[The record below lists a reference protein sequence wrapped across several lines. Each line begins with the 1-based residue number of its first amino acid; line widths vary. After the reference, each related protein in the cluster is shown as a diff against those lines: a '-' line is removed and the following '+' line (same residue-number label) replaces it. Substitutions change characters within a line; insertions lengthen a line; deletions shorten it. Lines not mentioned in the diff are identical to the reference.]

1 MTESTQ
7 RIYDDEIDL
16 RAVLR
21 VLWKARF
28 LLLAGAV
35 IPALL
40 MYVLG
45 MNQPPAYQATTYVFI
60 GYLFVDDPR
69 VDSSLPDVKSVAQMA
84 AAPNLL
90 NAVAQEQQAVF
101 MSTSVA
107 EVGKDQLRLVV
118 TDADP
123 QRAAALANAWAEEVV
138 EVVNFTYYGIGG
150 AVPPLNEQ
158 VTGAFEAYEQA
169 QADLQQALSV
179 SSVDVLSVEL
189 QNAQSELLC
198 VLTAQGNA
206 ARMLTD
212 AQSLET
218 RWSALPADAV
228 LSADDQLVLSTLS
241 QRAQISPTCGAA
253 DSSGQAAGTPA
264 VVMVSEGLAALA
276 EARSALEARQTSLQ
290 AEQNRLAVDIPS
302 LQGKLEA
309 EHATLTQATLMRD
322 QTYKMYADL
331 LNQQRRADTV
341 LAQNVGAVVSVTAE
355 VPQSPLGNTSM
366 MVVIVAGML
375 GLVVVAAAVLAV
387 DWWRSGRPLPM

>member
-1 MTESTQ
+1 MSEQTQ
-7 RIYDDEIDL
+7 HLYDDEIDL

-21 VLWKARF
+21 VLWKARI
-28 LLLAGAV
+28 LLLAGTV

-40 MYVLG
+40 MYVFG
-45 MNQPPAYQATTYVFI
+45 MNQPPVYQATAYVFI
-60 GYLFVDDPR
+60 GYPFINENASVSP
-69 VDSSLPDVKSVAQMA
+69 VLPDIKSVAQMA
-84 AAPNLL
+84 VAPNLL
-90 NAVAQEQQAVF
+90 DVVAQGQQVDS
-101 MSTSVA
+101 MSASAA
-107 EVGKDQLRLVV
+107 EVGRDQLRLVV

-123 QRAAALANAWAEEVV
+123 QRAAALANAWAKEVTA
-138 EVVNFTYYGIGG
+138 VVNATYYGVGG
-150 AVPPLNEQ
+150 AALPLDEQ

-179 SSVDVLSVEL
+179 SSVDALTAEL

-241 QRAQISPTCGAA
+241 QRARISPTCGEA
-253 DSSGQAAGTPA
+253 DSSGQAAAGTSA
-264 VVMVSEGLAALA
+264 VVTVSEGLAALA

-290 AEQNRLAVDIPS
+290 AQQTRLAADIPS

-309 EHATLTQATLMRD
+309 EHATLTQAILMRD
-322 QTYKMYADL
+322 QTYTMYADL
-331 LNQQRRADTV
+331 LSQQRRADTA
-341 LAQNVGAVVSVTAE
+341 LAQNEPARAVVSVMAQ
-355 VPQSPLGNTSM
+355 VPQSPLGGTSM
-366 MVVIVAGML
+366 MTLVVAGML

-387 DWWRSGRPLPM
+387 DWWRKG